1 MPFPADNS
9 PWPLEGA
16 RYDRVAER
24 SVWYAGDPAD
34 LETFY
39 RGAEGS
45 TAKIA
50 RWEGKGVGGG
60 LFGRERKPVEERATS
75 KFWGTPQ
82 TGPTDEKV
90 HLPVAEKIS
99 TMSADS
105 LFSDAPAF
113 IVEGPTTKDPK
124 TGKVIPAPNTQA
136 TQERLDALVEQ
147 TGLLATLLSAA
158 ETASALGSVALRI
171 AWNDAVA
178 PHPTISRADADTYDP
193 FYSWGVQTGTLFWQ
207 VVWSDAST
215 VLRHLE
221 LHENGAIYHAL
232 YRGTGVNL
240 GKPVPLTEHPSTAS
254 LPVNEF
260 GATFARTGLTTAV
273 SIPNM
278 LPDPLDRRSNV
289 GRSDYTPA
297 VLGLFSAIDQAATS
311 LMRDVED
318 GQSRLLVADYMLK
331 NLGFGKGAA
340 FPAGERMF
348 VGLKRQPGDTGQ
360 EAPID
365 QVQFDI
371 RVEEHLALIE
381 DLTKR
386 AIEAAGFTPD
396 QDQGDDSAAMTATE
410 YLGRNKRTLAT
421 RDKKVLYWRDALGR
435 LLTSLLII
443 DREVFGG
450 TFEPMPVKVVFP
462 DAVQESPKVLAET
475 AGAQKNAD
483 ASSRYT
489 RVKTM
494 HPDWDEADIQAELD
508 RIEEETPAP
517 IDPDTFGLPPAPG
530 TAATDESVEDDPEDE
545 GAA

>member
-1 MPFPADNS
+1 MPFPANNS
-9 PWPLEGA
+9 DWPLEGR

-24 SVWYAGDPAD
+24 SVWYAGDPSD
-34 LETFY
+34 LESFY
-39 RGAEGS
+39 RGA
-45 TAKIA
+45 TPNATKIS
-50 RWEGKGVGGG
+50 RWQNLGGKD
-60 LFGRERKPVEERATS
+60 RQPVEERATS

-82 TGPTDEKV
+82 TGPVDEKV

-99 TMSADS
+99 TMSADA
-105 LFSDAPAF
+105 LFSDPPRF
-113 IVEGPTTKDPK
+113 IVEGPTVTDPVTK
-124 TGKVIPAPNTQA
+124 KVSPSPETQR

-158 ETASALGSVALRI
+158 ETASALGSVALRL

-178 PHPTISRADADTYDP
+178 PHPTITRADADSYDP
-193 FYSWGVQTGTLFWQ
+193 FYSFGVQTGTLFWQ
-207 VVWSDAST
+207 VVWADSST

-221 LHENGAIYHAL
+221 LHEGGFIYHAL

-240 GKPVPLTEHPSTAS
+240 GMPVPLTEHPATAA
-254 LPVNEF
+254 LNVNEF
-260 GATFARTGLTTAV
+260 GATFARPGLTTAV

-278 LPDPLDRRSNV
+278 LPDPLDRRSNI

-297 VLGLFSAIDQAATS
+297 VIGLFSAIDQAATS
-311 LMRDVED
+311 LMRDLED

-331 NLGFGKGAA
+331 NLGFGKGAS
-340 FPAGERMF
+340 FPEGDRLF
-348 VGLKRQPGDTGQ
+348 VKLKRQPGDNGV

-371 RVEEHLALIE
+371 RVEEHLSMV
-381 DLTKR
+381 DSLTKR

-396 QDQGDDSAAMTATE
+396 ADQGDDGGDMTATE
-410 YLGRNKRTLAT
+410 YLGKHKRTLAT
-421 RDKKVLYWRDALGR
+421 RDKKVLYWREQLAR
-435 LLTSLLII
+435 LLTSLLVV
-443 DREVFGG
+443 DREVFG
-450 TFEPMPVKVVFP
+450 TPITPMPVKVVFP

-475 AGAQKNAD
+475 AAAQASAD

-494 HPDWDEADIQAELD
+494 HPDWDEADVEAELK
-508 RIEEETPAP
+508 RIEDEGS
-517 IDPDTFGLPPAPG
+517 IDLDTFGLPTGPPAAPG
-530 TAATDESVEDDPEDE
+530 TDDVDDASTEEE

>member
-1 MPFPADNS
+1 MPFPADNT
-9 PWPLEGA
+9 PWPLDGK
-16 RYDRVAER
+16 RYDRIAER
-24 SVWYAGDPAD
+24 SVWYAGDPTD
-34 LETFY
+34 LEAFY
-39 RGAEGS
+39 RGDAGG

-50 RWEGKGVGGG
+50 RWEGGGISGG
-60 LFGRERKPVEERATS
+60 LFKKDRQPVVEAATS
-75 KFWGTPQ
+75 KFWGTIVP
-82 TGPTDEKV
+82 GEEKV
-90 HLPVAEKIS
+90 HLPVPEKIS
-99 TMSADS
+99 HMSAEA
-105 LFSDAPAF
+105 LFSDPPRF
-113 IVEGPTTKDPK
+113 VVEGPTVKDPT
-124 TGKVIPAPNTQA
+124 TGKVTPAANTAATQA
-136 TQERLDALVEQ
+136 RLDALVEQ

-171 AWNDAVA
+171 GWDKDVA

-193 FYSWGVQTGTLFWQ
+193 FYSWGVQTGTLFWR
-207 VVWSDAST
+207 
-215 VLRHLE
+215 VLEQNPSQTWRHLE
-221 LHENGAIYHAL
+221 LHEGGAIYHAL
-232 YRGTGVNL
+232 YVGTEVNL
-240 GKPVPLTEHPSTAS
+240 GRAVPLTERRETARYAEA
-254 LPVNEF
+254 VNEF
-260 GATFARTGLTTAV
+260 GAVFARNGVTTAV

-297 VLGLFSAIDQAATS
+297 TLGLFSAIDRAVTS

-318 GQSRLLVADYMLK
+318 GESKLLVADYMLK

-340 FPAGERMF
+340 MPADRTF
-348 VGLKRQPGDTGQ
+348 VALKRNPGDQGQ

-371 RVEEHLALIE
+371 RVEEHLAIIA

-396 QDQGDDSAAMTATE
+396 EDQGGDAPEMTATE
-410 YLGRNKRTLAT
+410 YVGRNKRTLAT

-443 DREVFGG
+443 DREEFG
-450 TFEPMPVKVVFP
+450 TPIEPMPVKVVFP
-462 DAVQESPKVLAET
+462 DAVQESPKTLAET

-494 HPDWDEADIQAELD
+494 HPDWDEADIEAELK
-508 RIEEETPAP
+508 RIEDETPAAL
-517 IDPDTFGLPPAPG
+517 DPTTLGLPPAPG
-530 TAATDESVEDDPEDE
+530 TADPSDEEEDPDAEAD
-545 GAA
+545 A